1 MDTKRLILVLIILA
15 LLGCSPQAIKTN
27 NLENINFNN
36 YAYAI
41 CIGSA
46 FDTSEVKED
55 ANRSANGHMEHGNIS
70 LDAYQELRD
79 RVDIWL
85 AKNYVS
91 KSGKSLQIMKCND
104 FYNSGEI
111 QKIYHQYDPCKSRMM
126 KSSFFVNCVLLLL
139 HILAVR

>member
-1 MDTKRLILVLIILA
+1 METKRLTLVLITLV
-15 LLGCSPQAIKTN
+15 LFGCSAHVNTTRN
-27 NLENINFNN
+27 MESINFNN

-41 CIGSA
+41 CVGSA
-46 FDTSEVKED
+46 FNIKEVKED

-70 LDAYQELRD
+70 LDAYQELRK

-85 AKNYVS
+85 AKDYVS

-111 QKIYHQYDPCKSRMM
+111 QKIYHKYDPCKSSEGWLDLTDFNRQC
-126 KSSFFVNCVLLLL
+126 K
-139 HILAVR
+139 